1 MAVIVFWAMSATSTT
16 GSWAWARG
24 AQSTTRTR
32 LRVSRLHITPSFLD
46 GHTLTIHEL
55 FLATINAVKRAK
67 LPLGHVHTATE
78 QQAQDEHEGPQDM
91 VHGFS
96 PLRYCHIAGSDSGC
110 VSKTLQICPA
120 STSMVGRVS
129 RRSEEH
135 TSELQSRQYLVCRL
149 LL

>member
-67 LPLGHVHTATE
+67 LPLGHVHTAT
-78 QQAQDEHEGPQDM
+78 QNQAQDKGEDAEDVLH
-91 VHGFS
+91 
-96 PLRYCHIAGSDSGC
+96 
-110 VSKTLQICPA
+110 TLLPFL
-120 STSMVGRVS
+120 VG
-129 RRSEEH
+129 
-135 TSELQSRQYLVCRL
+135 
-149 LL
+149 